1 MKYYIG
7 DASRAA
13 SGLPSDTHL
22 QTADGPRRSP
32 SFSLPPERRLRKASD
47 FQAVRNSS
55 KSLANPLLA
64 LRYRPNGLN
73 LTRLG
78 FSVGKRLGNAVVR
91 NKVKRRLRELTRQ
104 APLKAGWDLI
114 FTARSLAAQASYLQ
128 LAQSASDLLSRAGLL
143 LPVESGDDRL

>member
-1 MKYYIG
+1 MRSFTG

-22 QTADGPRRSP
+22 RPAGGPRRSA
-32 SFSLPPERRLRKASD
+32 SFSLPSERRLRKASD

-64 LRYRPNGLN
+64 LRYRPNGLD

-78 FSVGKRLGNAVVR
+78 FSVSKRLGNAVVR
-91 NKVKRRLRELTRQ
+91 NKVKRRLREIMRQ
-104 APLKAGWDLI
+104 APLKVGRDLV
-114 FTARSLAAQASYLQ
+114 FTARPLAAQASYRQ
-128 LAQSASDLLSRAGLL
+128 LAQAARDLLSRAGLL
-143 LPVESGDDRL
+143 LPTPSGDDRS